1 MKYSPQYGHLPTTN
15 GDHCVGDGIKMA
27 SALGADTV
35 DMEWVQVH
43 PTGMVNPKDP
53 NNKVKWLAAEA
64 MRGEGGILVDREG
77 KRFCNE
83 LGTRDYVS
91 GRIWDNNK
99 PPYYLILNEKASKAI
114 EWHCKHYVG
123 RGIMERH
130 SSA

>member
-1 MKYSPQYGHLPTTN
+1 LFDQ
-15 GDHCVGDGIKMA
+15 VGA
-27 SALGADTV
+27 STV

-64 MRGEGGILVDREG
+64 LRGEGGILVDSNG

-83 LGTRDYVS
+83 LGTRDYVT
-91 GRIWDNNK
+91 GKMNENK
-99 PPYYLILNEKASKAI
+99 GPFFLILNGKASKAI

-123 RGIMERH
+123 RGIMTSHNSGADVAKRIGMH
-130 SSA
+130 TIKIQTIKVFF